1 MHLNWFDKILLNY
14 CGKYLAKKRVDEN
27 SFQPHKQ
34 IVVII
39 LRGIFSEK
47 KKRLANLYISERFFG
62 FRVGK
67 YSKGYEQFWSV
78 RQNGLRL
85 LDSIGAFCS
94 FAPNVMIAAGNHPIK
109 FKSTHAFLYRKN
121 DGFILENK
129 DIKPFC
135 NNEKVK
141 IGNDVWVG
149 TNVTILPGVNIGDGA
164 IIAAGA
170 VVINDIP
177 PYSIVGGV
185 PAKVI
190 KYRFSPEKIAFL
202 VSEKWWNWSDEKIKN
217 NVELMYDESNWY

>member
-1 MHLNWFDKILLNY
+1 MFFKFISNK
-14 CGKYLAKKRVDEN
+14 
-27 SFQPHKQ
+27 
-34 IVVII
+34 
-39 LRGIFSEK
+39 EK
-47 KKRLANLYISERFFG
+47 EKLANQYISTKFFS
-62 FRVGK
+62 FRVGN

-78 RQNGLRL
+78 KQNGLRL
-85 LDSIGAFCS
+85 LDSIGEFCS

-129 DIKPFC
+129 DIKKFC

-141 IGNDVWVG
+141 IGNDVWIG

-185 PAKVI
+185 PAKMI
-190 KYRFSPEKIAFL
+190 KYRFSQDKIKFL
-202 VSEKWWNWSDEKIKN
+202 LSEKWWDWSDEKIKN
-217 NVELMYDESNWY
+217 NIPMMYDV